1 MSTSGNNGKGSKSR
15 PIKNIKK
22 FGINWDQINWRKK
35 NPYDGSTL
43 DDFLKEEKIK
53 CKPKK

>member
-1 MSTSGNNGKGSKSR
+1 MNGKGSKPR

-22 FGINWDQINWRKK
+22 FGANWDQINWRKK
-35 NPYDGSTL
+35 NPHDGSTL